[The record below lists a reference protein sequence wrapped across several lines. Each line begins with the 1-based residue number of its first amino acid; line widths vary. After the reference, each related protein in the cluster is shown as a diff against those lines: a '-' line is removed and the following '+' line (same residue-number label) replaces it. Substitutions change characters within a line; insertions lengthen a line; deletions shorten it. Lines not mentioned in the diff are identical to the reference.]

1 MKSDEAAAFR
11 PTEILDALGQAVV
24 VSDLDGRIVYWNDAA
39 EELFGWTADEAV
51 GQNANQLLA
60 SPSSREV
67 GEEIMETLRAGQP
80 WSGGFPLCRKDGTQF
95 PALVTDSGIY
105 RDGQLVG
112 LVGITTNVG
121 SAIRPLLE
129 RSTDAAIVLR
139 SDAVV
144 AYASPAVNQLFGW
157 EDSIVGTSVVDLL
170 HPDER
175 PALAAFMEQVVR
187 NPGAHP
193 ALDLRVLTE
202 QGWVWCE
209 AALTNLLDDPVVR
222 GLVCNL
228 RLNTHRQA
236 FESAERQVEQ
246 LNTALRSRVLIEQ
259 AKGFLAAKHDLQP
272 DQAFEYLR
280 RYSRSHHVS
289 IHEVARRVVAR
300 ELDLEVR

>member
-1 MKSDEAAAFR
+1 MKSDEAAVYS
-11 PTEILDALGQAVV
+11 PTEILGALGQAVIAT
-24 VSDLDGRIVYWNDAA
+24 DLEGRIVYWNDAA
-39 EELFGWTADEAV
+39 EELFLWTAAEAI
-51 GQNANQLLA
+51 GQNTNDLLVP
-60 SPSSREV
+60 SSSREV
-67 GEEIMETLRAGQP
+67 AEEIMVALREGHP
-80 WSGGFPLCRKDGTQF
+80 WAGGFPLCRKDGTQF

-105 RDGQLVG
+105 RDGELVG
-112 LVGITTNVG
+112 LVGVTTNVG
-121 SAIRPLLE
+121 SALKSLLE

-175 PALAAFMEQVVR
+175 PALASFMEQVVR

-228 RLNTHRQA
+228 RLNTNREA
-236 FESAERQVEQ
+236 YETAERQVEQ

-259 AKGFLAAKHDLQP
+259 AKGFLAAKHDLAP
-272 DQAFEYLR
+272 DAAFERLR

-289 IHEVARRVVAR
+289 IHEVSRRVVER
-300 ELDLEVR
+300 ELDLGL

>member
-11 PTEILDALGQAVV
+11 PSEILDALGQAVV

>member
-1 MKSDEAAAFR
+1 MKSDDAAVFTPA
-11 PTEILDALGQAVV
+11 EMLDAIAQALVV
-24 VSDLDGRIVYWNDAA
+24 TDLTGRIVYWNDAA
-39 EELFGWTADEAV
+39 EDLFLWTAEEAV
-51 GQNANQLLA
+51 GQNTNDLLVTPTA
-60 SPSSREV
+60 RALAED
-67 GEEIMETLRAGQP
+67 IMDTLREGHS
-80 WSGGFPLCRKDGTQF
+80 WSGGFPLSRKDGTQF
-95 PALVTDSGIY
+95 PALVTDAGIY
-105 RDGQLVG
+105 RDGELVG

-144 AYASPAVNQLFGW
+144 TYASPAVTQLFGW

-175 PALAAFMEQVVR
+175 PALASFMEQVVR

-193 ALDLRVLTE
+193 ALDIRVLTE
-202 QGWVWCE
+202 EGWVWCE
-209 AALTNLLDDPVVR
+209 AALTNLLDDPGVR

-228 RLNTHRQA
+228 RLNAHRQA

-259 AKGFLAAKHDLQP
+259 AKGFLAAKHDLAP
-272 DQAFEYLR
+272 DQAFEHLR
-280 RYSRSHHVS
+280 RYSRSHHTS
-289 IHEVARRVVAR
+289 IHEVARQVVDR
-300 ELDLEVR
+300 DLELEIG